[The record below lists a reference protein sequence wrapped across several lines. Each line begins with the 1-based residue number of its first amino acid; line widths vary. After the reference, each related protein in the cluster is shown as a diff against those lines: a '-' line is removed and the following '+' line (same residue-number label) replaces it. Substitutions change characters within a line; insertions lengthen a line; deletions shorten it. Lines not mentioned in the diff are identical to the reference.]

1 MGFMEDQYDSSKKYI
16 GTVFNDYSYNSWGK
30 EGGVFY
36 DNMGTF
42 FDNGLIVD
50 ESISISGGTKQ
61 GSYYLSGSLFDQNGI
76 VPTTGYSKYTFR
88 FNGDQK
94 VGIFTF
100 SASAAYSKAHTD
112 KTLTGAGLYGS
123 AGTGALYALYT
134 WAPSD
139 NMSRYLNED
148 GTRFRHFADRQDP
161 WDDRDNPTGF
171 STNSTFLMIP
181 TVSPATST

>member
-1 MGFMEDQYDSSKKYI
+1 MGQ
-16 GTVFNDYSYNSWGK
+16 G
-30 EGGVFY
+30 GGVFY

-42 FDNGLIVD
+42 FDNGLILD

-61 GSYYLSGSLFDQNGI
+61 AVTTSGSLFDQNGI

-94 VGIFTF
+94 IGIFTF

-123 AGTGALYALYT
+123 AGAGALYSVYT
-134 WAPSD
+134 GLLRQYEQISH
-139 NMSRYLNED
+139 ED
-148 GTRFRHFADRQDP
+148 GTRFA
-161 WDDRDNPTGF
+161 
-171 STNSTFLMIP
+171 LC
-181 TVSPATST
+181 